1 MIFQPQDLRFHLW
14 VAAIGKIGAFAGVY
28 AFPESKFPTG
38 CFIKIVRILNK
49 TFSVLVIARFPAG
62 PAQSSGPFYVGSG
75 LAILSAIIVFFLI
88 PEVSVLES
96 LSTTVN

>member
-14 VAAIGKIGAFAGVY
+14 VAATGKIGAFAGVY
-28 AFPESKFPTG
+28 AFPESKVSG
-38 CFIKIVRILNK
+38 FIKIVRIFNK

-88 PEVSVLES
+88 PEVSVL
-96 LSTTVN
+96 